1 MKTALVLGAG
11 GFIGSHLVKRL
22 KSEGF
27 WVRGVDLKNP
37 DFEPSPADD
46 FIIGDL
52 RDPRVVANVML
63 LESNNG
69 EYPLEYSYNSPRPF
83 VQNIQWD
90 EVYQLAADMGG
101 AGYIFTGEH
110 DADVMHNS
118 ATINLNVAYEAVK
131 QKVKRVFYSSS
142 ACMYPEHNQLD
153 PNNPNCEESSAYPA
167 NPDSEYGWEKLFSE
181 RLYLA
186 FARNYGLSVR
196 VARFH
201 NIFGPQGTWKGG
213 KEKAPAAMCRKA
225 AETPD
230 GGEIEVWG
238 DGLQTRSFLFID
250 ECVDAVLRLMR
261 QESFEG
267 PVNIGSE
274 EMVTINQ
281 LAQMAIDASGK
292 NITIKNIEGEEFIAK
307 YGFRCPVGVRGRNS
321 DNKLYKEKLGS
332 DVAYPLDKGIKQT
345 FEWINKQ
352 ANG

>member
-11 GFIGSHLVKRL
+11 GFIGSHLVKKL

-27 WVRGVDLKNP
+27 WVRGVDLKLP
-37 DFEPSPADD
+37 DFSPSAADE
-46 FIIGDL
+46 FVIGDL
-52 RDPRVVANVML
+52 RDPKVVSRVMFAPEQSSL
-63 LESNNG
+63 DDKE
-69 EYPLEYSYNSPRPF
+69 NSF
-83 VQNIQWD
+83 D

-101 AGYIFTGEH
+101 AGYIFTGDN
-110 DADVMHNS
+110 DANVMHNS
-118 ATINLNVAYEAVK
+118 ALVNLNVAHEAVK

-181 RLYLA
+181 RLFLA
-186 FARNYGLSVR
+186 FNRNYKLDVR

-238 DGLQTRSFLFID
+238 DGQQTRSFLFID

-261 QESFEG
+261 QEQFLG

-274 EMVTINQ
+274 EMVTINK
-281 LAQMAIDASGK
+281 LAELAIAASGK
-292 NITIKNIEGEEFIAK
+292 NITIKNIAGEEFEAK
-307 YGFRCPVGVRGRNS
+307 YGFKCPVGVRGRNS
-321 DNKLYKEKLGS
+321 DNTLYKEKIGS
-332 DVAYPLDKGIKQT
+332 DVAYPLDKGIQQT
-345 FEWINKQ
+345 FDWINKQ
-352 ANG
+352 VNKL